1 MEDKNRL
8 QEIRDSLDRSHDW
21 PCVYGFKFIMPTV
34 PNREKELIAIFS
46 VDVEV
51 KTKTSKNAKYRRF
64 TINAVMLSADEVLEK
79 YAKASQIEGLLSL

>member
-1 MEDKNRL
+1 MEDENRL

-34 PNREKELIAIFS
+34 PNREKELIAMFS

-51 KTKTSKNAKYRRF
+51 KTKTSKNAKYRSF
-64 TINAVMLSADEVLEK
+64 TINAVMLSAYEVLEK
-79 YAKASQIEGLLSL
+79 YAKASEIEGLIAL